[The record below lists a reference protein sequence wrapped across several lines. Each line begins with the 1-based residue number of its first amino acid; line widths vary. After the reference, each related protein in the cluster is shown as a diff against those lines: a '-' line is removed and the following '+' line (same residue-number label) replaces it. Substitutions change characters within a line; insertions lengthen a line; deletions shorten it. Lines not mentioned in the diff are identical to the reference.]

1 MVRVLFLICAT
12 ALFVAT
18 NGCKKSPPPA
28 APATAS
34 SLPTHAQP
42 KLQTMKLWLGAE
54 EMVTEL
60 ALTGRQMQ
68 TGMMFRTNM
77 AENEAMLF
85 IEPETRQVGHWMMNC
100 PLPLSIAYISPD
112 GVIREIHDLKPHNTN
127 TVASASANIRFAL
140 ETPQGWFQRH
150 NISTGTV
157 VRTEHGT
164 LEDVFLRRR

>member
-1 MVRVLFLICAT
+1 
-12 ALFVAT
+12 
-18 NGCKKSPPPA
+18 
-28 APATAS
+28 
-34 SLPTHAQP
+34 
-42 KLQTMKLWLGAE
+42 MKLWLGPE

-85 IEPETRQVGHWMMNC
+85 VEPETHPVRYWMMNC

-112 GVIREIHDLKPHNTN
+112 GVIREIHDLHSNDTN
-127 TVASASANIRFAL
+127 PVASASANIRFAL
-140 ETPQGWFQRH
+140 ETPQGWFARH

-157 VRTEHGT
+157 VRTERGT